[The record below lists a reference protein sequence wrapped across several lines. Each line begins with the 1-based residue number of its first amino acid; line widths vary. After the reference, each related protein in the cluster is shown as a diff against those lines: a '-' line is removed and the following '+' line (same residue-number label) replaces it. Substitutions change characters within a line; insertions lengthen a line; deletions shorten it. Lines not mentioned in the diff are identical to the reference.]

1 MLRVVLEEQM
11 RGSFAELY
19 PFDGV
24 RCANMADRVIAKLGQ
39 A

>member
-1 MLRVVLEEQM
+1 M

-19 PFDGV
+19 PFDGA
-24 RCANMADRVIAKLGQ
+24 RCAHMADRVIAALRG